1 MGTLILAGI
10 FLLIAVVSYFATRR
24 KTSSVLPE
32 HRDSTAQLTAKVG
45 KVAFIG
51 GLVLA
56 ALTIFWSIFRVI
68 PAGHVGVATFFGK
81 VQKEPLRE
89 GLNVINPVLSV
100 STMST
105 QVQKRQARYDA
116 ASKDLQAVHVEM
128 VLNYRLLPDRA
139 PEVYQKIGTEYASII
154 VDPAAQEALK
164 ANTALHIASEILRLR
179 PKIKTEVQANLTD
192 WLDKYGIELKEVAL
206 ANIDFDPSYQKAIEA
221 KQIEEQKAEQK
232 LYELVQAQRQAEI
245 AAAQAKGQGD
255 AARARAEGEAAAT
268 RLRADAEEYYNVKV
282 SSSLSP
288 VLINQMYMQR
298 WNGVLPLYMLG
309 ENTNVLMQLPK
320 AEQTVPPASSQ
331 R

>member
-10 FLLIAVVSYFATRR
+10 FLLIALGSYMSTRR
-24 KTSSVLPE
+24 LTSSVLPE
-32 HRDSTAQLTAKVG
+32 RRDSSAQRTLLIGRAICV
-45 KVAFIG
+45 G
-51 GLVLA
+51 GLALA
-56 ALTIFWSIFRVI
+56 ALTVLWPTFRVI

-89 GLNVINPVLSV
+89 GLNVIQPLLSV
-100 STMST
+100 TTLST

-128 VLNYRLLPDRA
+128 VLNYRLLPDRG
-139 PEVYQKIGTEYASII
+139 PEVYQRIGTDYASII
-154 VDPAAQEALK
+154 IDPAAQEALK

-179 PKIKTEVQANLTD
+179 PKIKSEVQANLTE
-192 WLDKYGIELKEVAL
+192 WLHKYGIELQEVAL

-232 LYELVQAQRQAEI
+232 LYELVQAQRQADI
-245 AAAQAKGQGD
+245 VAAQAKGQGD

-268 RLRADAEEYYNVKV
+268 RLRADAEEYYNIKV

-309 ENTNVLMQLPK
+309 EQTNMLMPLPR
-320 AEQTVPPASSQ
+320 ADQTVAPAASP

>member
-10 FLLIAVVSYFATRR
+10 FLLIALGSYMSTRR
-24 KTSSVLPE
+24 MTSSVLPE
-32 HRDSTAQLTAKVG
+32 QRDSSAQRTVLIGRAICV
-45 KVAFIG
+45 G
-51 GLVLA
+51 GLALA
-56 ALTIFWSIFRVI
+56 ALTVLWSTFRVI

-89 GLNVINPVLSV
+89 GLNVIQPLLSV
-100 STMST
+100 TTLST

-128 VLNYRLLPDRA
+128 VLNYRLLPDRG
-139 PEVYQKIGTEYASII
+139 PEVYQRIGTDYASII
-154 VDPAAQEALK
+154 IDPAAQEALK

-179 PKIKTEVQANLTD
+179 PKIKSEVQTNLTE
-192 WLDKYGIELKEVAL
+192 WLHKYGIELQEVAL

-232 LYELVQAQRQAEI
+232 LYELVQAQRQADI
-245 AAAQAKGQGD
+245 VAAQAKGQGD

-268 RLRADAEEYYNVKV
+268 RLRADAEEYYNIKV

-309 ENTNVLMQLPK
+309 EQTNMLMPLPR
-320 AEQTVPPASSQ
+320 ADQTVAPAASP

>member
-10 FLLIAVVSYFATRR
+10 FLLIAVGSYFATRR
-24 KTSSVLPE
+24 LTSSVLPAQ
-32 HRDSTAQLTAKVG
+32 RDSTAQRAATMGRV
-45 KVAFIG
+45 VFIG
-51 GLVLA
+51 GLALA
-56 ALTIFWSIFRVI
+56 ALTVLWSTFRVI

-89 GLNVINPVLSV
+89 GLNVIHPLLSV
-100 STMST
+100 TTMST

-139 PEVYQKIGTEYASII
+139 PEVYQKIGTEYANII

-179 PKIKTEVQANLTD
+179 PKIKSEVQANLME

-206 ANIDFDPSYQKAIEA
+206 ANIEFDPSYQKAIEA

-245 AAAQAKGQGD
+245 AAAQAKGQGE

-268 RLRADAEEYYNVKV
+268 RLRADAEEFYNVKV

-288 VLINQMYMQR
+288 VLINQMYMQK

-309 ENTNVLMQLPK
+309 EHANVLMPLPK
-320 AEQTVPPASSQ
+320 AEQAVLPSSSQ

>member
-10 FLLIAVVSYFATRR
+10 LLVIAIVSYVAMRR
-24 KTSSVLPE
+24 MTSLVLPAP
-32 HRDSTAQLTAKVG
+32 RDAEAPLGAIMVRVVLLGSLA
-45 KVAFIG
+45 
-51 GLVLA
+51 LA
-56 ALTIFWSIFRVI
+56 ALTLLWSTFRVI
-68 PAGHVGVATFFGK
+68 PAGHAGVATYFGK
-81 VQKEPLRE
+81 VQKDPLHE
-89 GLNVINPVLSV
+89 GLHVINPLLSV
-100 STMST
+100 TTMST

-139 PEVYQKIGTEYASII
+139 PEVYQRIGTDYASII

-164 ANTALHIASEILRLR
+164 ANTALHNASDILRLR
-179 PKIKTEVQANLTD
+179 PKIKAEVQANLME

-232 LYELVQAQRQAEI
+232 LYELVQAQRQADI

-282 SSSLSP
+282 ASSLSP
-288 VLINQMYMQR
+288 VLINQMYMQK
-298 WNGVLPLYMLG
+298 WNGVLPQYMLG
-309 ENTNVLMQLPK
+309 EHTQMLMPLPK
-320 AEQTVPPASSQ
+320 AEQAGGPAASP

>member
-1 MGTLILAGI
+1 MGTLILAGM
-10 FLLIAVVSYFATRR
+10 FLLIAVVSHVATRR
-24 KTSSVLPE
+24 KTSAVLPE
-32 HRDSTAQLTAKVG
+32 HRDPIAQLAATVG
-45 KVAFIG
+45 RVAFIG
-51 GLVLA
+51 GLALA
-56 ALTIFWSIFRVI
+56 ALTILWSTFRVI
-68 PAGHVGVATFFGK
+68 PAGHVGIATLFGK
-81 VQKEPLRE
+81 VHKEPLRE
-89 GLNVINPVLSV
+89 GLNVINPILSV

-139 PEVYQKIGTEYASII
+139 PEVYQRIGTEYASII

-179 PKIKTEVQANLTD
+179 PKIKSEVQANLTE
-192 WLDKYGIELKEVAL
+192 WLEKYGIELKEVAL
-206 ANIDFDPSYQKAIEA
+206 ANIEFDPSYQKAIEA

-245 AAAQAKGQGD
+245 AAAQAKGQGE

-282 SSSLSP
+282 ASSLSP
-288 VLINQMYMQR
+288 VLINQMYMQK

-309 ENTNVLMQLPK
+309 ENTNVLMPLPK
-320 AEQTVPPASSQ
+320 AEQAGPPASSQ

>member
-10 FLLIAVVSYFATRR
+10 FLVMAIGSHVATRR
-24 KTSSVLPE
+24 LTSSVLPAP
-32 HRDSTAQLTAKVG
+32 RDATAQRLATAGRVVF
-45 KVAFIG
+45 VAG
-51 GLVLA
+51 VALA
-56 ALTIFWSIFRVI
+56 ALTMLWSTFRVI

-81 VQKEPLRE
+81 VEPAPLRE
-89 GLNVINPVLSV
+89 GLNVIHPLLSV
-100 STMST
+100 TTLST

-139 PEVYQKIGTEYASII
+139 PEVYQRIGTDYAGII

-179 PKIKTEVQANLTD
+179 PKIKSEVQANLRE
-192 WLDKYGIELKEVAL
+192 WLEKYGIELQEVAL
-206 ANIDFDPSYQKAIEA
+206 ANIEFDPSYQKAIEA

-232 LYELVQAQRQAEI
+232 LYELVQAQRQADI
-245 AAAQAKGQGD
+245 AAAHAKGQGD

-282 SSSLSP
+282 ASSLSP
-288 VLINQMYMQR
+288 VLIQQMYMQK
-298 WNGVLPLYMLG
+298 WNGMLPQYMLG
-309 ENTNVLMQLPK
+309 EHTNVLMPLPK
-320 AEQTVPPASSQ
+320 AEQAVVPAASP

>member
-1 MGTLILAGI
+1 MGTLVLAGI
-10 FLLIAVVSYFATRR
+10 FLLIAVGSYVATRR
-24 KTSSVLPE
+24 LTSSVLPAQ
-32 HRDSTAQLTAKVG
+32 RDATAQRAATMGRVVL
-45 KVAFIG
+45 IG
-51 GLVLA
+51 GLALA
-56 ALTIFWSIFRVI
+56 ALTVLWSTFRVI
-68 PAGHVGVATFFGK
+68 PAGHVGVATFFGR

-89 GLNVINPVLSV
+89 GLNVIHPLLSV
-100 STMST
+100 TTVST
-105 QVQKRQARYDA
+105 QVHKRQARYDA

-139 PEVYQKIGTEYASII
+139 PEVYQKIGTEYANII
-154 VDPAAQEALK
+154 IDPAAQEALK

-179 PKIKTEVQANLTD
+179 PKIKTEVQANLME

-206 ANIDFDPSYQKAIEA
+206 ANIEFDPSYQKAIEA

-245 AAAQAKGQGD
+245 AAAQAKGQGE

-268 RLRADAEEYYNVKV
+268 RLRADAEEFYNVKV

-288 VLINQMYMQR
+288 VLINQMYMQK

-309 ENTNVLMQLPK
+309 EHTNVLMPLPK
-320 AEQTVPPASSQ
+320 AEQAVIPSSSQ